1 MEHLHEDQ
9 LLDLLGT
16 DPIPADAGTHLAE
29 CADCR
34 RTVDELRTITG
45 QLKTA
50 PVTLERPDPAVWQ
63 RILHEVDEPTERD
76 TTPDTD
82 RGRERD
88 TNPVSESGTDPVSER
103 DTTEGTG
110 EGTAEGTAEGTEPP
124 RRLRS
129 TPSASSTSGRLK
141 WLLAVA
147 AALVLGAVVGRIS
160 AGSDDAPRTTV
171 LARAQLDTLT
181 RDQQRLG
188 TASLTRTGDT
198 TSVKVAMDSL
208 PSRGRIVEVWLI
220 NKDGKRMVSVGFLD
234 GTGPQTFAIDP
245 RLLDEGYVI
254 VDVSREPLDGNPAHS
269 GDSIV
274 RGTLP
279 V

>member
-34 RTVDELRTITG
+34 RTVDELRTITE
-45 QLKTA
+45 QLRTA

-63 RILHEVDEPTERD
+63 RILREVDEPTDHD
-76 TTPDTD
+76 TKPEAD
-82 RGRERD
+82 RGTD
-88 TNPVSESGTDPVSER
+88 PVNDPVSER
-103 DTTEGTG
+103 DIERDTGEGTG
-110 EGTAEGTAEGTEPP
+110 EDTEGGTEPP
-124 RRLRS
+124 HRLRP
-129 TPSASSTSGRLK
+129 TPSASRTSGRLK

-160 AGSDDAPRTTV
+160 VGSDDAPRTTV

-181 RDQQRLG
+181 QDQQRLG